1 MPRIPKC
8 ALCNSSHWR
17 KLLINLANTEKRES
31 ALCPWVQP
39 MPGLF
44 YCPVSWVRGG
54 GTRRIHHK
62 LPTAAST
69 NARYSKIPPWQSFE
83 TQPVLRAAEM
93 SMQIAKHTRSA
104 PANVA
109 STVGFPG
116 CEFIFVP
123 RSAPPSFAFVNGSR
137 MRVLPGA
144 ARRENLIITLV
155 FGNYQIFRNIEN
167 NLLFSLFL
175 KYIEISS
182 NSNIVFWDSIDHVH
196 YLQHY
201 NICNILTYHPTLSRK
216 CQHIIIILAVGN
228 Y

>member
-17 KLLINLANTEKRES
+17 KLLINLANTEERVRIVPVGP
-31 ALCPWVQP
+31 AYARFYFIVRCPEFEEGP
-39 MPGLF
+39 
-44 YCPVSWVRGG
+44 
-54 GTRRIHHK
+54 RRIHHK

-116 CEFIFVP
+116 CEYIFVP
-123 RSAPPSFAFVNGSR
+123 RSAPSSFAFVNGSR